1 MSVIAKMQRGMI
13 DFMLRR
19 VPAGPKPPRCL
30 LPRRRSYDDA
40 IVWEINLG
48 LRRQRQ
54 LLPPSAPLPASRARL
69 STFLTQLHVMGG
81 KGWDPRLPSSTLN
94 PPFTA
99 LVVEP
104 TWYTLRGLF
113 FFCVAL
119 AHDAIININ
128 SLNTVVCIFVEFW
141 PTFKRIS

>member
-1 MSVIAKMQRGMI
+1 MYYKIYDSIIRCRITCCLIRYLRFYPSCHHVSHHKDAAWHDRLL
-13 DFMLRR
+13 LRR

-69 STFLTQLHVMGG
+69 STFLTPLHVMGG

-113 FFCVAL
+113 FFCVA
-119 AHDAIININ
+119 
-128 SLNTVVCIFVEFW
+128 
-141 PTFKRIS
+141 

>member
-1 MSVIAKMQRGMI
+1 MISDENAIAI
-13 DFMLRR
+13 DVAQYATSYCFEADCAVVLHHIHHSTRR

-94 PPFTA
+94 PTFTA

-104 TWYTLRGLF
+104 TWHTLRGLF
-113 FFCVAL
+113 FFCVA
-119 AHDAIININ
+119 
-128 SLNTVVCIFVEFW
+128 
-141 PTFKRIS
+141 